1 MELSTVPSNLSI
13 QEAFV
18 NRKRRIVDE
27 EDVIK
32 EKENQQRNIVIKRTT
47 KPKGRRKPPA
57 VPPVVNMVEPYTTQ
71 QFFDTPAN
79 ITNGQL
85 LALNQKF
92 TMDVVK
98 KLRKPITRKPNKGK
112 GPAVAAETPRPEENE
127 LNREPIGA
135 KPMDTAEVN
144 EDDEYL
150 APQGTYNSSK
160 K

>member
-1 MELSTVPSNLSI
+1 MEPSTVPSNLSI

-32 EKENQQRNIVIKRTT
+32 EKENQQRNVVIKRTT

-57 VPPVVNMVEPYTTQ
+57 VPPVVNMVKPYITQ
-71 QFFDTPAN
+71 QFFDTPAS

-92 TMDVVK
+92 TMDIVK
-98 KLRKPITRKPNKGK
+98 KLQKSITKK
-112 GPAVAAETPRPEENE
+112 
-127 LNREPIGA
+127 L
-135 KPMDTAEVN
+135 
-144 EDDEYL
+144 
-150 APQGTYNSSK
+150 SK
-160 K
+160 SNGHCGG